1 MTRPSLRRGA
11 SLLALALLACVV
23 APGAPP
29 AGAQAPSGGDIV
41 GYRDV
46 HHPVI
51 GRGGMVVGQSDI
63 AARVGV
69 EILRRG
75 GNAVDAAVATAFAEA
90 VALPRAG
97 NLGGGGYMLVH
108 MAKPDATVAIGYYGV
123 APLATTP
130 DLLLDAQGRY
140 DKRKT
145 QSFKGVAVPGTV
157 AGLWAAHSR
166 FGRLPWREVVQPAV
180 LLAQDGVV
188 LSDDE
193 AHSLQVEG
201 GGLARDPAARAA
213 FFKPD
218 GSPYAP
224 GERWRQPD
232 LARSLAAIRDG
243 GADAFYR
250 GEVGRR
256 MVAGV
261 QAGGGVMTTAD
272 LAAYRPQVEAPVWSD
287 YRGLRI
293 AYMPPTSSGASV
305 AEVMNVLE
313 RFPVRELGWGTA
325 ASLHLIAE
333 AMKLAWA
340 DRAALGSPGA
350 TVARLTDKA
359 YAAQR
364 AALIKPDAS
373 LSPKDLGQA
382 ESAAESPNT
391 THFSVADAE
400 GNVVGNTFTL
410 SSSFGAGVMA
420 PGTGFLLNNSMGNL
434 AWGARGASEP
444 GNVPAP
450 GKRVGSTITPLI
462 VFRDGR
468 PWLVS
473 GTPGGGYIIAV
484 MAQLLSNVI
493 DHRLNVE
500 EATER
505 PRINQGGA
513 GAPLELEEGLSQD
526 LVAPLT
532 AKGHRVTRSNT
543 MGSTQSIEIEG
554 DLFLGASDTRRPGA
568 IALGVR

>member
-1 MTRPSLRRGA
+1 MTLSSGLRRA
-11 SLLALALLACVV
+11 SVAVLALLACAA
-23 APGAPP
+23 APAS
-29 AGAQAPSGGDIV
+29 AQGPSGGDIV
-41 GYRDV
+41 GYRDI

-51 GRGGMVVGQSDI
+51 GRGGMVVGQSGI
-63 AARVGV
+63 AAQVGV
-69 EILRRG
+69 AILRRG

-108 MAKPDATVAIGYYGV
+108 MAQGARTIAIGYYGE
-123 APLATTP
+123 APHATTP
-130 DLLLDAQGRY
+130 GLLLNDQGRF
-140 DKRKT
+140 DRRKA
-145 QSFKGVAVPGTV
+145 QSFKGVAIPGTV

-166 FGRLPWREVVQPAV
+166 FGRLPWREVVAPATA
-180 LLAQDGVV
+180 LARDGVI

-201 GGLARDPAARAA
+201 GALARDPAAHAA

-232 LARSLAAIRDG
+232 LAATLEKIASG

-250 GEVGRR
+250 GEVAREL
-256 MVAGV
+256 VAGV
-261 QAGGGVMTTAD
+261 QAAGGVISAAD
-272 LAAYRPQVEAPVWSD
+272 LADYRPQVEAPVWSD

-293 AYMPPTSSGASV
+293 AYMPPTSSGVSV
-305 AEVMNVLE
+305 AEVMNILE
-313 RFPVRELGWGTA
+313 RFPLRDLGWGTA
-325 ASLHLIAE
+325 ASLHVFAE

-340 DRAALGSPGA
+340 DRAALGGPGM
-350 TVARLTDKA
+350 TPARLVDKG
-359 YAAQR
+359 YAAGR
-364 AALIKPDAS
+364 AALIKPGAS
-373 LSPKDLGQA
+373 LTAKDLGQA
-382 ESAAESPNT
+382 EAAPESPNT

-400 GNVVGNTFTL
+400 GNVVSNTFTL

-444 GNVPAP
+444 GNRPAP
-450 GKRVGSTITPLI
+450 GKRVDSTITPLI
-462 VFRDGR
+462 VFRAGK

-493 DHRLNVE
+493 DHGLNVE

-505 PRINQGGA
+505 ARVNQSGVGGA
-513 GAPLELEEGLSQD
+513 LELEEGVSQE
-526 LVAPLT
+526 LVAPLV
-532 AKGHRVTRSNT
+532 AKGHKVVRSNT
-543 MGSTQSIEIEG
+543 MGSTQSIELEG

-568 IALGVR
+568 TALGVR